1 MKIANQVAIAKAM
14 RLSSIFR
21 MSTIAI
27 ALLTILVGGDAV
39 SASEPRVSTLLA
51 QQKLEQLQ
59 LKEEIRDRVQE
70 EVDSAFGRTA
80 VLLNGIVI
88 ALTLFPTAAGVGV
101 WLLWSK
107 LSKQTTIARQEI
119 ESLRYDTISQLKFL
133 ISDAETI
140 LGEIQQQSHPAD
152 VETDLLLPDAQIQEF
167 APVNYGNY
175 KQLLSP
181 GDYAKQGDACF
192 FENRYEDAIIA
203 YDRALQIQPD
213 LADTWNNR
221 GVVLTRMQR
230 YQEAIASYEQA
241 TAIRPNYPDAWNNRG
256 VVLLELQQYP
266 EAIVC
271 YEQAIQ
277 AKPDY
282 ADAWNNRGVAFSKMQ
297 QYEQAVISY
306 NQALQIKNDYTDAWN
321 NRGVA
326 FSKMQQYEQAVISY
340 NQALQIKN
348 DYTDAWNNRGV
359 ALSKLQ
365 KYEAAIESYDNA
377 AKIRPDFYRIWY
389 NKARCYALQG
399 KIDLA
404 IENLKRALNLNP
416 NLCKELAKTE
426 ADLEKIREHDAFK
439 QLIGH

>member
-1 MKIANQVAIAKAM
+1 MKIANQVRITKAM

-21 MSTIAI
+21 TSISSI
-27 ALLTILVGGDAV
+27 ALSTILVCARTI
-39 SASEPRVSTLLA
+39 SASEPAVAVLLA
-51 QQKLEQLQ
+51 QEQLQ
-59 LKEEIRDRVQE
+59 PQVKEEIRDRVQE
-70 EVDSAFGRTA
+70 EVDIAFGRTA
-80 VLLNGIVI
+80 VLLNGIII
-88 ALTLFPTAAGVGV
+88 ALTLLPTAAGVGV
-101 WLLWSK
+101 WFLLGK

-119 ESLRYDTISQLKFL
+119 ESLHYDTISQLKLL
-133 ISDAETI
+133 ISDAESI
-140 LGEIQQQSHPAD
+140 LGEIQHQSHPAD

-175 KQLLSP
+175 QQLLTA

-192 FENRYEDAIIA
+192 FENRYEDAIAA
-203 YDRALQIQPD
+203 YNQALQIQPD

-230 YQEAIASYEQA
+230 YPEAIASYEQA
-241 TAIRPNYPDAWNNRG
+241 TTIRPTYPDAWNNRG
-256 VVLLELQQYP
+256 VVLLELQKYP
-266 EAIVC
+266 EAIGC

-282 ADAWNNRGVAFSKMQ
+282 ADAWNNRGVAFSKM
-297 QYEQAVISY
+297 EE
-306 NQALQIKNDYTDAWN
+306 
-321 NRGVA
+321 
-326 FSKMQQYEQAVISY
+326 YEQAVISY

-365 KYEAAIESYDNA
+365 KYEAAIDSYDNA

-399 KIDLA
+399 KIELA

-426 ADLEKIREHDAFK
+426 ADLEKIREHEAFK
-439 QLIGH
+439 QLINWS

>member
-1 MKIANQVAIAKAM
+1 MKIANQVLITKAM

-21 MSTIAI
+21 TSISPI
-27 ALLTILVGGDAV
+27 ALSTILVCGSNV
-39 SASEPRVSTLLA
+39 SASELKPAALFV
-51 QQKLEQLQ
+51 QQQLQ
-59 LKEEIRDRVQE
+59 QQQQKEEIRDRVQE
-70 EVDSAFGRTA
+70 EVDIAFGRTA
-80 VLLNGIVI
+80 VLLNGLVI
-88 ALTLFPTAAGVGV
+88 ALTVFPTAAGVGV
-101 WLLWSK
+101 WFLFSK

-119 ESLRYDTISQLKFL
+119 ESLHYDTISQLKLL

-140 LGEIQQQSHPAD
+140 LGEIQHQSHPDA
-152 VETDLLLPDAQIQEF
+152 ETDLLFPDAQIQEF

-175 KQLLSP
+175 QQLLTAA
-181 GDYAKQGDACF
+181 DYAKQGDACF
-192 FENRYEDAIIA
+192 FENRYEDAIAA
-203 YDRALQIQPD
+203 YNLALQIQPD

-230 YQEAIASYEQA
+230 YPEAIASYEQA
-241 TAIRPNYPDAWNNRG
+241 TTIRPNYPDAWNNRG
-256 VVLLELQQYP
+256 VVLLELQKYQ
-266 EAIVC
+266 EAIGC

-297 QYEQAVISY
+297 E
-306 NQALQIKNDYTDAWN
+306 
-321 NRGVA
+321 
-326 FSKMQQYEQAVISY
+326 YEQAVISY

-365 KYEAAIESYDNA
+365 KYEAAIDSYDNA

-399 KIDLA
+399 KIELA

-416 NLCKELAKTE
+416 NVCKELAKSE
-426 ADLEKIREHDAFK
+426 ADLDKIREYDAFK
-439 QLIGH
+439 QLIN

>member
-1 MKIANQVAIAKAM
+1 MEIATQVRITKAM

-21 MSTIAI
+21 KSISPI
-27 ALLTILVGGDAV
+27 ALLTILVCASSV
-39 SASEPRVSTLLA
+39 FASEPTAAMLL
-51 QQKLEQLQ
+51 QQEFPQQQ
-59 LKEEIRDRVQE
+59 LKDEIRDRVQE
-70 EVDSAFGRTA
+70 EVDIAFGRTA
-80 VLLNGIVI
+80 VLLNGLVI

-101 WLLWSK
+101 WFLLRK
-107 LSKQTTIARQEI
+107 LSQQTTIARQEI
-119 ESLRYDTISQLKFL
+119 ESLHYDTISQLKLL

-140 LGEIQQQSHPAD
+140 LGEIQHQNHSAEA
-152 VETDLLLPDAQIQEF
+152 ETDLLFPDAQIQEF

-175 KQLLSP
+175 QQLLTAA
-181 GDYAKQGDACF
+181 DYAKQGDACF
-192 FENRYEDAIIA
+192 FENRYQDAIAA
-203 YDRALQIQPD
+203 YDQALQIQPD

-230 YQEAIASYEQA
+230 YPEAIASYEQA
-241 TAIRPNYPDAWNNRG
+241 TTIRPNYPDAWNNRG
-256 VVLLELQQYP
+256 VVLLELQKYQ
-266 EAIVC
+266 EAIGC

-297 QYEQAVISY
+297 E
-306 NQALQIKNDYTDAWN
+306 
-321 NRGVA
+321 
-326 FSKMQQYEQAVISY
+326 YEQAVISY

-365 KYEAAIESYDNA
+365 KYEAAIASYDNA

-399 KIDLA
+399 KIELA

-416 NLCKELAKTE
+416 NVCKELAKSE
-426 ADLEKIREHDAFK
+426 ADLEKIRGHDAFK
-439 QLIGH
+439 QLIN

>member
-1 MKIANQVAIAKAM
+1 MKIANQVRITKAM

-21 MSTIAI
+21 TSISSI
-27 ALLTILVGGDAV
+27 ALSTILVCTRTI
-39 SASEPRVSTLLA
+39 SASEPAVAVLLA
-51 QQKLEQLQ
+51 QEQLQ
-59 LKEEIRDRVQE
+59 PQVKEEIRDRVQE
-70 EVDSAFGRTA
+70 EVDIAFGRTA
-80 VLLNGIVI
+80 VLLNGIII
-88 ALTLFPTAAGVGV
+88 ALTLLPTAAGVGV
-101 WLLWSK
+101 WFLLGK

-119 ESLRYDTISQLKFL
+119 ESLRYDTLSQLKLL
-133 ISDAETI
+133 ISDAESI
-140 LGEIQQQSHPAD
+140 LGEIQHQSHPAD

-175 KQLLSP
+175 QQLLTA

-192 FENRYEDAIIA
+192 FENRYEDAIAA
-203 YDRALQIQPD
+203 YNQALQIQPD

-230 YQEAIASYEQA
+230 YPEAIASYEQA
-241 TAIRPNYPDAWNNRG
+241 TTIRPTYPDAWNNRG
-256 VVLLELQQYP
+256 VVLLELQKYP
-266 EAIVC
+266 EAIGC

-282 ADAWNNRGVAFSKMQ
+282 ADAWNNRGVAFSKM
-297 QYEQAVISY
+297 EE
-306 NQALQIKNDYTDAWN
+306 
-321 NRGVA
+321 
-326 FSKMQQYEQAVISY
+326 YEQAVISY

-359 ALSKLQ
+359 ALSKLE
-365 KYEAAIESYDNA
+365 KYEAAIDSYDNA

-399 KIDLA
+399 KIELA

-416 NLCKELAKTE
+416 NLCKQLAKTE
-426 ADLEKIREHDAFK
+426 ADLEKIREHEAFK
-439 QLIGH
+439 QLIS

>member
-1 MKIANQVAIAKAM
+1 MKITNQVSIAQTM
-14 RLSSIFR
+14 CLSSIVKKSI
-21 MSTIAI
+21 STIAL
-27 ALLTILVGGDAV
+27 ATILVGGGAV
-39 SASEPRVSTLLA
+39 SAAAQNTQELRVLQPSE
-51 QQKLEQLQ
+51 ELQ

-70 EVDSAFGRTA
+70 EVDIAFGRTA
-80 VLLNGIVI
+80 IVLNGIVI
-88 ALTLFPTAAGVGV
+88 ALTLLPTAAGVGA
-101 WLLWSK
+101 WFLCAN
-107 LSKQTTIARQEI
+107 LSRKTAIARQEI
-119 ESLRYDTISQLKFL
+119 ESIRYDTLSQFKIL
-133 ISDAETI
+133 IADAESV
-140 LGEIQQQSHPAD
+140 LAELQQQNQPAN
-152 VETDLLLPDAQIQEF
+152 VETDLLFPDAQMQEF

-175 KQLLSP
+175 KQQLLSAP
-181 GDYAKQGDACF
+181 DYAKQGDACF
-192 FENRYEDAIIA
+192 FENRYDEAIAA

-230 YQEAIASYEQA
+230 YEEAISSYEQA
-241 TAIRPNYPDAWNNRG
+241 TKIRPHYPDAWNNRG
-256 VVLLELQQYP
+256 VVLLELQQYQD
-266 EAIVC
+266 AIAC

-306 NQALQIKNDYTDAWN
+306 NN
-321 NRGVA
+321 
-326 FSKMQQYEQAVISY
+326 
-340 NQALQIKN
+340 ALQIKN

-365 KYEAAIESYDNA
+365 KYEAAIDSYDNA

-399 KIDLA
+399 KIDQA

-426 ADLEKIREHDAFK
+426 PDLEKIRDRDVFK
-439 QLIGH
+439 QLIA

>member
-1 MKIANQVAIAKAM
+1 
-14 RLSSIFR
+14 
-21 MSTIAI
+21 
-27 ALLTILVGGDAV
+27 
-39 SASEPRVSTLLA
+39 
-51 QQKLEQLQ
+51 
-59 LKEEIRDRVQE
+59 
-70 EVDSAFGRTA
+70 
-80 VLLNGIVI
+80 
-88 ALTLFPTAAGVGV
+88 LFPTAAGVGV
-101 WLLWSK
+101 WFLLSK

-119 ESLRYDTISQLKFL
+119 ESLHYDTISQLKLL
-133 ISDAETI
+133 ISDAESI
-140 LGEIQQQSHPAD
+140 LGEIQHQSHPAD
-152 VETDLLLPDAQIQEF
+152 ADTDLLLPDAQIQEF

-175 KQLLSP
+175 QELLTA

-192 FENRYEDAIIA
+192 FENRYEDAIAA
-203 YDRALQIQPD
+203 YDRALEIQPD

-230 YQEAIASYEQA
+230 YPEAIASYEQA
-241 TAIRPNYPDAWNNRG
+241 TTIRPNYPDAWNNRG
-256 VVLLELQQYP
+256 VVLLELQKYQ
-266 EAIVC
+266 EAIGC

-297 QYEQAVISY
+297 EYEQAV
-306 NQALQIKNDYTDAWN
+306 T
-321 NRGVA
+321 
-326 FSKMQQYEQAVISY
+326 SY

-365 KYEAAIESYDNA
+365 KYEAAIDSYDNA

-399 KIDLA
+399 QIDLA

-439 QLIGH
+439 QLIN

>member
-1 MKIANQVAIAKAM
+1 MEIANQVFITKAM

-21 MSTIAI
+21 TSISPI
-27 ALLTILVGGDAV
+27 ALSTILVCANTV
-39 SASEPRVSTLLA
+39 FASEPRAAALLV
-51 QQKLEQLQ
+51 QQQLPQDQ

-70 EVDSAFGRTA
+70 EVDIAFGRTA
-80 VLLNGIVI
+80 VLLNGLVI

-101 WLLWSK
+101 WFLLSK

-119 ESLRYDTISQLKFL
+119 ESLHYDTISQLKLL
-133 ISDAETI
+133 ISDAESI
-140 LGEIQQQSHPAD
+140 LGEIQHQSHPAAD
-152 VETDLLLPDAQIQEF
+152 ADTDLLLPDAQIQEF

-175 KQLLSP
+175 QELLTA

-192 FENRYEDAIIA
+192 FENRYEDAIAA
-203 YDRALQIQPD
+203 YDQALQIQPD

-230 YQEAIASYEQA
+230 YPEAIASYEKA
-241 TAIRPNYPDAWNNRG
+241 TTIRPNYPDAWNNRG
-256 VVLLELQQYP
+256 VVLLELQKYQ
-266 EAIVC
+266 EAIGC

-297 QYEQAVISY
+297 EYEQAV
-306 NQALQIKNDYTDAWN
+306 T
-321 NRGVA
+321 
-326 FSKMQQYEQAVISY
+326 SY

-399 KIDLA
+399 QIDLA

-426 ADLEKIREHDAFK
+426 ADLEKIREHEAFK
-439 QLIGH
+439 QLIS